1 MKKDGYLYQC
11 MIDADGRLS
20 NGVWAKTKGV
30 PFPLPDGVVVF
41 EEFPANTNGG
51 NDYIWDG
58 ETLTFQPME
67 EPEASEPEAEPQN
80 KSEELK

>member
-11 MIDADGRLS
+11 MIDVDGRLS

-41 EEFPANTNGG
+41 EEFPTNTNGG

-58 ETLTFQPME
+58 ENLIFQPLPEPETEPQNESE
-67 EPEASEPEAEPQN
+67 EPE
-80 KSEELK
+80 

>member
-11 MIDADGRLS
+11 MIDSDGRIS

-41 EEFPANTNGG
+41 DEFPSNINGG

-58 ETLTFQPME
+58 ETLTFQPLV
-67 EPEASEPEAEPQN
+67 EPQGEGAA
-80 KSEELK
+80 KSEESDSET

>member
-11 MIDADGRLS
+11 MIDVDGRLS

-41 EEFPANTNGG
+41 DEFPANTNGG

-58 ETLTFQPME
+58 KTLTFQPLAEPQDESE
-67 EPEASEPEAEPQN
+67 EPE
-80 KSEELK
+80 

>member
-11 MIDADGRLS
+11 MIDVDGRLS
-20 NGVWAKTKGV
+20 NGVWAKKKGV

-41 EEFPANTNGG
+41 EEFPSNTNGG

-58 ETLTFQPME
+58 ETLTFQPLV
-67 EPEASEPEAEPQN
+67 EPQEEGAA
-80 KSEELK
+80 KSEESDSET

>member
-11 MIDADGRLS
+11 MIDVDGRLS

-41 EEFPANTNGG
+41 EEFPSNINGG

-58 ETLTFQPME
+58 ETLTFQPLV
-67 EPEASEPEAEPQN
+67 EPQEEGAA
-80 KSEELK
+80 KSEEGDSET

>member
-11 MIDADGRLS
+11 MIDVDGRLS

-41 EEFPANTNGG
+41 DEFPSNTNGG
-51 NDYIWDG
+51 SDYIWNG
-58 ETLTFQPME
+58 ETLAFQPLA
-67 EPEASEPEAEPQN
+67 EPESEPKAEPQN
-80 KSEELK
+80 ESEELE